1 MKRKI
6 QLAWV
11 RSWRAYAVRTENG
24 RICGMVRCRV
34 PHLPFKHEAEFLH
47 T

>member
-11 RSWRAYAVRTENG
+11 RSWQAYAVRTEHG
-24 RICGMVRCRV
+24 RICGLVRCRM